1 MSPPKR
7 GGGGQRKSPL
17 RGSGRKSL
25 RLAGLPVNIRV
36 NLMDKIDEPV
46 DETVDLITPSEEV
59 VDPPAMEE
67 SNDFT
72 EEMLDEF
79 ARLLPDSAGIA
90 QALEST
96 FMSRRLFDRCLN
108 YARTLSDEN
117 LKGFD
122 GVGVAVIDRADSI
135 MTDAHSMMDT
145 LVKERTELQS
155 ELNDKCARILELE
168 GQINDLQKV
177 KAAQRSQGETGAIAR
192 RIPNE
197 DTSFTVD
204 HIATDRTVGF
214 ANDDAGS
221 GDNIGDENH
230 RRRPAPMSNWGDT
243 ETDSDGEVGN
253 IDASLYQNC
262 IKEVLRLAVIADEQI
277 YSSLPG
283 DLCSKGI
290 LMNFT
295 IGGSYLSIQSIKQIC
310 WLKKSLVA

>member
-36 NLMDKIDEPV
+36 NLMDRVDEQV

-108 YARTLSDEN
+108 YAKTLSDEN

-135 MTDAHSMMDT
+135 ITDAHSMMDT
-145 LVKERTELQS
+145 LVKERS
-155 ELNDKCARILELE
+155 
-168 GQINDLQKV
+168 DLDE
-177 KAAQRSQGETGAIAR
+177 RS
-192 RIPNE
+192 
-197 DTSFTVD
+197 D
-204 HIATDRTVGF
+204 
-214 ANDDAGS
+214 
-221 GDNIGDENH
+221 
-230 RRRPAPMSNWGDT
+230 
-243 ETDSDGEVGN
+243 
-253 IDASLYQNC
+253 
-262 IKEVLRLAVIADEQI
+262 
-277 YSSLPG
+277 
-283 DLCSKGI
+283 
-290 LMNFT
+290 
-295 IGGSYLSIQSIKQIC
+295 
-310 WLKKSLVA
+310 